1 MGVEDEKMPSS
12 NVNVVSHPITVMI
25 ELLTETHQGGY
36 SQTDLKEKRVTALQ
50 ALKILAKEL
59 AYASGEVVWSDGAK
73 IEVRRRPA
81 LYFFMTTTFQG
92 TIREMSVLSNVVF
105 YHINAQKLDRVA
117 VDRVV
122 GLKHELSDQFSNA
135 IATER
140 AMIQQLKTAL
150 PMFTGPH
157 GRFVLFVVLALG
169 ITEERDLTAASRLG
183 LDDLFAVIEF
193 RQETGKSLAQVAEEL
208 TT

>member
-1 MGVEDEKMPSS
+1 
-12 NVNVVSHPITVMI
+12 MI
-25 ELLTETHQGGY
+25 DLLTTTFQGAY
-36 SQTDLKEKRVTALQ
+36 DHTTDLLEKRVTELQ

-59 AYASGEVVWSDGAK
+59 AYHGGEVVWSDGAK

-81 LYFFMTTTFQG
+81 LYFFMNRTFKG
-92 TIREMSVLSNVVF
+92 TIREMSVLSNAVF

-117 VDRVV
+117 E
-122 GLKHELSDQFSNA
+122 LKHELSDQLSNA

-150 PMFTGPH
+150 PMFTRPD

-169 ITEERDLTAASRLG
+169 ITEEHDLAAASRLS
-183 LDDLFAVIEF
+183 LDELFTVIEF
-193 RQETGKSLAQVAEEL
+193 MQESGKNLAQVAEEL